1 MSYCGKNGM
10 PRTPTPLD
18 RLLAVLKSPELAAEL
33 APQAGLWAE
42 IKRLAEIHRF
52 SGLLA
57 HSASAWL
64 PASERSW
71 RDGVLMSHHRRH
83 RNFLDQQRAFIDA
96 FGAKGIQ
103 CVSLKGPLLAERIHA
118 VPFLKFSHDLDI
130 LVPLADIPAAT
141 NLMNPL
147 GFSLLGT
154 LPWGL
159 HRKYAHHLN
168 FQGRG
173 EVRMVEMHYALKAG
187 AHLMPGDAFIERAVE
202 WQSSDGLACRV
213 LSPADEVFYLIVHAA
228 GHAFHR
234 LRWLYDALAAAKTL
248 NAADRSSV
256 RALAIEMGLTGY
268 FVAADMGCREFFG
281 EPLPLDLS
289 GFKKPWLW
297 TGLQT
302 RHLRTMT
309 QREDYTFTARS
320 LDVCRMSGTPLSAVR
335 LCLQSAGGKV
345 PTLLYRVTGGPLGP
359 DVLARTIH
367 QTN

>member
-1 MSYCGKNGM
+1 MAS
-10 PRTPTPLD
+10 TPTPLN
-18 RLLAVLKSPELAAEL
+18 RLLAVLKSPALAAEF
-33 APQAGLWAE
+33 ASQAGIWSE

-57 HSASAWL
+57 HGASAWL
-64 PASERSW
+64 PASERPW
-71 RDGVLMSHHRRH
+71 RDQVLMQHHRRH
-83 RNFLDQQRAFIDA
+83 RYFLDQQRVFTDA
-96 FGAKGIQ
+96 FRAEGIP

-130 LVPLADIPAAT
+130 LVRLSDIPAAT
-141 NLMNPL
+141 SLINSL
-147 GFSLLGT
+147 GFSLLGAF
-154 LPWGL
+154 PWGI

-173 EVRMVEMHYALKAG
+173 EVRMVEVHYALKVG
-187 AHLMPGDAFIERAVE
+187 ARLLPGDAFIERAVE
-202 WQSSDGLACRV
+202 WQASGGLECRI
-213 LSPADEVFYLIVHAA
+213 LSPADEAFYLIVHAA

-234 LRWLYDALAAAKTL
+234 LRWLYDAMAAAKAL
-248 NAADRSSV
+248 NATDRSTV
-256 RALAIEMGLTGY
+256 LALAIEMGLTGY

-297 TGLQT
+297 SALQT

-309 QREDYTFTARS
+309 QREDYTFAART

-345 PTLLYRVTGGPLGP
+345 PTLLYRLTGGPLGP

-367 QTN
+367 QTD

>member
-1 MSYCGKNGM
+1 M

-18 RLLAVLKSPELAAEL
+18 LLLAVLKSPALAAEF
-33 APQAGLWAE
+33 APQTALWSE

-64 PASERSW
+64 PPTERPW
-71 RDGVLMSHHRRH
+71 RDQILMQHHRRH
-83 RNFLDQQRAFIDA
+83 RYFLNQQRVFIDA
-96 FGAKGIQ
+96 FRAKGIQ

-118 VPFLKFSHDLDI
+118 VPFLKFSHDLDV
-130 LVPLADIPAAT
+130 LVRLADIPAAT
-141 NLMNPL
+141 NLMNSL

-168 FQGRG
+168 FQGHG

-187 AHLMPGDAFIERAVE
+187 ACLMPGDAFIERAID
-202 WQSSDGLACRV
+202 WQGSGGLECRI

-234 LRWLYDALAAAKTL
+234 LRWLYDAITAAKTL
-248 NAADRSSV
+248 GAADRSKV
-256 RALAIEMGLTGY
+256 RALAVDMGLTGY
-268 FVAADMGCREFFG
+268 FVAADMGCHEFFG

-289 GFKKPWLW
+289 GFKNPWLW
-297 TGLQT
+297 SGLQT
-302 RHLRTMT
+302 SHLRTMT
-309 QREDYTFTARS
+309 QREDYTFAART
-320 LDVCRMSGTPLSAVR
+320 LDVCRMSGTPLSAAR

-359 DVLARTIH
+359 HVLARTI
-367 QTN
+367 QS